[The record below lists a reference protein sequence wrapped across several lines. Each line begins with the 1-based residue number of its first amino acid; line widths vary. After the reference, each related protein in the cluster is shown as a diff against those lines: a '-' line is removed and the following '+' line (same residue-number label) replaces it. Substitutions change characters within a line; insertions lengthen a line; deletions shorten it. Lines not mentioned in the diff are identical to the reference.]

1 MAKTETLHVFWHPNV
16 LKHNMGMAAF
26 EIPPYPFLAVAEK
39 HTEGPDRVRNMLSIL
54 KDGPLAKRIKWHKGR
69 TATRAELLTFHTPG
83 FLADLERVTKSKG
96 RGKWYTRTTLFTPHS
111 YGPVKVAA
119 GTAIAAMDHMLNGKA
134 KLTYALVRPPGHHAS
149 PDTADGY
156 CFLNNTALAAQRAV
170 ERGAKRVVILDWD
183 VHHGNGTQEGFYHR
197 DDVLTV
203 SFHMD
208 HGAWHPKF
216 HPQTGKADE
225 VGKGR
230 GKGFNLN
237 VPLPMGTSDSGYLKA
252 MREIV
257 VPAVNAYK
265 PEVIL
270 VANGQDAN
278 QFDPNGRQ
286 LVTMAG
292 FRALAEEARKLA
304 QKHTGGRL
312 VAVQE
317 GGYQVTYAALCMHAT
332 LEGFLGTGPLL
343 KDEIA
348 FYPDEVGHAAPAI
361 AAIKKTRGKM
371 LGRGAAR

>member
-1 MAKTETLHVFWHPNV
+1 MAARKTETLHVFWHPDV
-16 LKHNMGMAAF
+16 LKHDMGKAAF

-54 KDGPLAKRIKWHKGR
+54 KDGPLKRHLKWHKGR
-69 TATRAELLTFHTPG
+69 MATRAELLMFHTPG
-83 FLADLERVTKSKG
+83 FLADLERATKGK
-96 RGKWYTRTTLFTPHS
+96 GKWYTRTTLFTPKS
-111 YGPVKVAA
+111 YGPVKTAA
-119 GTAIAAMDHMLNGKA
+119 GTAIAAMDHVLDGKA
-134 KLTYALVRPPGHHAS
+134 KLAYALVRPPGHHAA

-156 CFLNNTALAAQRAV
+156 CFLNNTALAAQRAIG
-170 ERGAKRVVILDWD
+170 RGAKRVAILDWD
-183 VHHGNGTQEGFYHR
+183 VHHGNGTQEGFYGR

-237 VPLPMGTSDSGYLKA
+237 VPLPMGTGDSGYLRA

-257 VPAVNAYK
+257 VPAVNKYR
-265 PEVIL
+265 PEAIL

-286 LVTMAG
+286 LLTMAG
-292 FRALAEEARKLA
+292 FRALAAEARKLA
-304 QKHTGGRL
+304 DRHTGGRL
-312 VAVQE
+312 VAIQE

-343 KDEIA
+343 KDEIS
-348 FYPDEVGHAAPAI
+348 FYPDDPAHAAAAV
-361 AAIKKTRGKM
+361 AAIKRTRAKA
-371 LGRGAAR
+371 LGRAAR

>member
-1 MAKTETLHVFWHPNV
+1 MAKAETLHVFWHPDV
-16 LKHNMGMAAF
+16 LKHDMGMVAF
-26 EIPPYPFLAVAEK
+26 EVPRYPFLAVAEK
-39 HTEGPDRVRNMLSIL
+39 HVEGPDRVRNMLSIL
-54 KDGPLAKRIKWHKGR
+54 KKGPLAKRVQWHKGR
-69 TATRAELLTFHTPG
+69 PATRDELLTFHTPG

-96 RGKWYTRTTLFTPHS
+96 RGKWYTRTTLFTPKS
-111 YGPVKVAA
+111 YGPAKAAA
-119 GTAIAAMDHMLNGKA
+119 GTAIAAMDHMLDGKGA
-134 KLTYALVRPPGHHAS
+134 LTYALVRPPGHHAS

-156 CFLNNTALAAQRAV
+156 CFLNNTALAAQRAI
-170 ERGAKRVVILDWD
+170 ERGAKRVAILDWD
-183 VHHGNGTQEGFYHR
+183 VHHGNGTQEGFYGR

-237 VPLPMGTSDSGYLKA
+237 VPLPMGTGDPGYLKA

-257 VPAVNAYK
+257 APTVNAYR
-265 PEVIL
+265 PEVIV

-304 QKHTGGRL
+304 RKHTGGRL

-317 GGYQVTYAALCMHAT
+317 GGYQMTYAALCMHAT

-348 FYPDEVGHAAPAI
+348 FYPDDLGHAAPAI
-361 AAIKKTRGKM
+361 AAIKRARGKA
-371 LGRGAAR
+371 LGRAAR